1 MNVELESLRKHCNT
15 TPKIKWEYYPNTKYK
30 LYRIVCP
37 VCGVRTGAKANIR
50 LAVQEWEHPFTVKL
64 N

>member
-1 MNVELESLRKHCNT
+1 MNVESLRKHCNT
-15 TPKIKWEYYPNTKYK
+15 TPKIKCEYYPNTKYK
-30 LYRIVCP
+30 MYRIVCP
-37 VCGVRTGAKANIR
+37 ICGIHTGAKVNIR